1 MKDHSGPGA
10 LASQLA
16 ARSLDGVT
24 IGAIGLGAQ
33 NLSVPGRPDRDT
45 AIATIHAALA
55 AGVTLIDSSD
65 AYTTEADGQGHNEL
79 LVVEALRSYDGDTSE
94 VILSTKGGLIYR
106 DGGTWIRNGRPEY
119 LKEAARASLDRIGG
133 DALELYHFH
142 KKDPEH
148 DFADSLTALRD
159 LLDEGIIKRAGIS
172 NVDLAEIQLAQE
184 ILDGRL
190 SSIENHFSLG
200 QRVQREEM
208 AYAAEQGI
216 AYLLWGPLG
225 GLGGAAG
232 LGDRHPVLQQIAD
245 ERGESPHRIALA
257 WELRQSPTVVPIP
270 GAVTPEQA
278 TDSAAAASL
287 ELTEDE
293 IARLDAET
301 GQSHDG
307 A

>member
-1 MKDHSGPGA
+1 MTDHFGRAA
-10 LASQLA
+10 LAPPLTS
-16 ARSLDGVT
+16 RSLDGVR

-33 NLSVPGRPDRDT
+33 NLSVPGRPDRET
-45 AIATIHAALA
+45 AVATIHAALD

-65 AYTTEADGQGHNEL
+65 AYTTQSDGQGHNEL
-79 LVVEALRSYDGDTSE
+79 LVVEALQSYEGDSSE

-106 DGGTWIRNGRPEY
+106 DGGTWIRNGKPEY

-148 DFADSLTALRD
+148 DFGDSITGLRD

-172 NVDLAEIQLAQE
+172 NVDLEEILLAQE
-184 ILDGRL
+184 ILGGRL

-232 LGDRHPVLQQIAD
+232 LGDRHPALQQIAD

-270 GAVTPEQA
+270 GAVTPAQA
-278 TDSAAAASL
+278 RDSAAAAGL
-287 ELTEDE
+287 ELAEDE
-293 IARLDAET
+293 VARLDAET